1 MVNVL
6 SVWLMKFSR
15 FCIKSYDD
23 QRGTSEAALPVPEP
37 GDIEKCQ
44 NVDFEAERGECKRLQ
59 KELDGVKR
67 KAEKIL
73 KESPEELKEPFTSQI
88 GSFVDKADSEVQQLT
103 DLVDDCSKRFVDC
116 MKFYKFAPKKGKL
129 DDVKPADFFNMWYLF
144 CEDYK
149 NMWKKEQVQNF
160 KFFLVLFCMELSFLG
175 KNPG

>member
-1 MVNVL
+1 MIMCL
-6 SVWLMKFSR
+6 QVWWLIKFSR

-88 GSFVDKADSEVQQLT
+88 GS
-103 DLVDDCSKRFVDC
+103 
-116 MKFYKFAPKKGKL
+116 
-129 DDVKPADFFNMWYLF
+129 
-144 CEDYK
+144 
-149 NMWKKEQVQNF
+149 
-160 KFFLVLFCMELSFLG
+160 
-175 KNPG
+175 